1 MVIKMNTFMSNMKA
15 ESNYGYTTNGAVKH
29 TSTLNKVLDMFAMGG
44 AYRNRSDEDC
54 IVLFKDAFEADRDTA
69 LRCLFYLRDA
79 RGGQGERRFFRVCF
93 KWLCRACPV
102 IARNQIDH
110 ISEYGRWD
118 DLLYATEDTDVFA
131 SALAAIKKQFVL
143 DIQCNTPSLL
153 AKWLPSE
160 NASSA
165 TTKRLGAKVRKYLGM
180 TSREYRKSLSE
191 LRRRINVLE
200 RLMSAGKWDEIEFD
214 KIPSR
219 AGLIYK
225 NAFARRDLIAKKYEA
240 FAKSENTKVNAS
252 VLYPHEIAH
261 QIFTSQKPSDT
272 DRAMWDKYWQN
283 LEDFYKGNFENGI
296 AIVDTSG
303 SMSGQP
309 LEVAVSLGAYIA
321 EKGHGPFAN
330 HFITFSSRPELIE
343 FQGVDTY
350 DKFMRAVRAD
360 WQMNTNLEAVFKML
374 LRVAQQKSTLPEDM
388 PTRLYI
394 LSDMEFD
401 GCITTQSNNGYWGV
415 THLNRNEIDTL
426 VEKISKEWAMAG
438 YTLPQ
443 IVFWNLNCCTEN
455 NIPAIGKGFSYCSGF
470 SPSILRTIL
479 SGKDGVDLMLEVLN
493 GPRYNNIFA

>member
-1 MVIKMNTFMSNMKA
+1 MNTFMSNMKA
-15 ESNYGYTTNGAVKH
+15 ESNYGHTTNGAVKH

-54 IVLFKDAFEADRDTA
+54 IVLFKDAFEADRDAA

-118 DLLYATEDTDVFA
+118 DVLYATEDTDVFA
-131 SALAAIKKQFVL
+131 SALAAIKKQFIL

-165 TTKRLGAKVRKYLGM
+165 ASKRLGAKVRKYLGM

-225 NAFARRDLIAKKYEA
+225 NAFARRDLIAAKYEA

-252 VLYPHEIAH
+252 VLYPHEVCHKAYQAARFPYDH
-261 QIFTSQKPSDT
+261 V
-272 DRAMWDKYWQN
+272 DRLMVQKYWDN
-283 LEDFYKGNFENGI
+283 LPNYYGDNEENGL

-303 SMSGQP
+303 SMMGQP
-309 LEVAVSLGAYIA
+309 MEVALSLGAYMA
-321 EKGHGPFAN
+321 EKAHGPFAN
-330 HFITFSSRPELIE
+330 HFMTFSTQPELIE
-343 FQGVDTY
+343 FQGVDIT
-350 DKFMRAVRAD
+350 DKLMRAERAS
-360 WQMNTNLEAVFKML
+360 WQMNTNLKAVFDL
-374 LRVAQQKSTLPEDM
+374 LLKVARKQSTKASDM

-394 LSDMEFD
+394 ISDMEFD
-401 GCITTQSNNGYWGV
+401 GCITTDIGDGYWGKH
-415 THLNRNEIDTL
+415 HLNRYSIDTL
-426 VEKISKEWAMAG
+426 VESIKKEWASYG
-438 YTLPQ
+438 YKLPQ
-443 IVFWNLNCCTEN
+443 IVFWNVNATSQ
-455 NIPAIGKGFSYCSGF
+455 NIPAIGEGFSYVSGF
-470 SPSILRTIL
+470 SPSMLKQIL
-479 SGKDGVDLMLEVLN
+479 SGKDGIDLMLEVLN
-493 GPRYNNIFA
+493 SERYAKIHA